1 MVVGGDKYY
10 YLYFFGHKIVIF
22 FLVMKKKILCKD
34 YIGRQ
39 KSTII
44 HESKQEARLIFY
56 LTYLYEQM
64 ILVPLHPIFSLYV
77 ALHYGSKALHTELG
91 GKNGGFMCICIQY
104 TSKQLNVQQPTRGWG
119 VLSDKVL
126 FTPSEKRSSPEVGFF
141 LELCNLCVTY
151 AQHDSLSL
159 YSKDSS
165 SFLYSPKFLE
175 ALLGIVLRNL
185 LVMLFHTWFSQ
196 KTIRAD

>member
-1 MVVGGDKYY
+1 MVVGGGKYQ

-64 ILVPLHPIFSLYV
+64 ILVPPHILIVRCIALWVKSTSHRAMREEWRFYVHMYNILH
-77 ALHYGSKALHTELG
+77 
-91 GKNGGFMCICIQY
+91 

-119 VLSDKVL
+119 VLSDTKFSSHPQKKGQVQ
-126 FTPSEKRSSPEVGFF
+126 RSASFW
-141 LELCNLCVTY
+141 NCVIY
-151 AQHDSLSL
+151 A
-159 YSKDSS
+159 
-165 SFLYSPKFLE
+165 
-175 ALLGIVLRNL
+175 
-185 LVMLFHTWFSQ
+185 
-196 KTIRAD
+196 